1 MRMTL
6 AAKIAFQQNIMA
18 NAKKEIAALRA
29 VEGTRRVVGH
39 KRLISLL
46 GKALLECFKSPTFKN
61 PRQIEKVV
69 IGKMNPKD
77 LAWYNANPHGL
88 IPDELPAVPQVAPP
102 AASQSALPKAVSG
115 EQAPAGQSNASTLG
129 KAMTGQTPAST

>member
-1 MRMTL
+1 MTL

-46 GKALLECFKSPTFKN
+46 GKALLECFKSETFKH

-69 IGKMNPKD
+69 IGKMKPKD
-77 LAWYNANPHGL
+77 LEWYNANPHGL
-88 IPDELPAVPQVAPP
+88 MPDDLPAVPQTAPP
-102 AASQSALPKAVSG
+102 AASQSAPPKAVSG